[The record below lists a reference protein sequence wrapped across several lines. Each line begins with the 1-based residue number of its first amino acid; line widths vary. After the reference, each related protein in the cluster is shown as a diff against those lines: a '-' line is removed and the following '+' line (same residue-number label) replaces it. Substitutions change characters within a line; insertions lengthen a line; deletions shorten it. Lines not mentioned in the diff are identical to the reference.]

1 MSKKQGNGDEW
12 FDAESVSDDAFAR
25 RDQPLEK
32 LQGSVHEYHQPFEP
46 VGISDW
52 EAVLL
57 EGLTPEKA
65 HADELVSLT
74 IGELGEDFSDEN

>member
-1 MSKKQGNGDEW
+1 MAKHEDKKDTCFDGESASGD
-12 FDAESVSDDAFAR
+12 FVR
-25 RDQPLEK
+25 RVKPLEK

-65 HADELVSLT
+65 HADELANPT
-74 IGELGEDFSDEN
+74 MRELGQDPSD